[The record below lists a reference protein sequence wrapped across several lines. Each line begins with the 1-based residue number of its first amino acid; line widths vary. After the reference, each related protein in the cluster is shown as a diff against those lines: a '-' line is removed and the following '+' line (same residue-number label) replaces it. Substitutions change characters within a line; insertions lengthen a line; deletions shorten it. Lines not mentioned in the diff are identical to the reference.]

1 MRASIEASRP
11 PPVSLHRPKTAM
23 SQEFVITIGRDA
35 MWTAFLLAAPPLIA
49 ALVVGLAV
57 SIFQAVTQIQE
68 MTLAIIPKMI
78 AVLLALMLTYPWLLE
93 KMTSYTIGVFQT
105 IPTIVR

>member
-1 MRASIEASRP
+1 MSPEYVIHVGREAMK
-11 PPVSLHRPKTAM
+11 V
-23 SQEFVITIGRDA
+23 
-35 MWTAFLLAAPPLIA
+35 AFLLAAPPLLA

-78 AVLLALMLTYPWLLE
+78 AILLALVITFPWLLE
-93 KMTSYTIGVFQT
+93 TISTYTTGIFLS
-105 IPTIVR
+105 IPDIIR